1 MIVMFQ
7 HPANRVVGSG
17 AHYMNFSRGAN
28 MGDEKLLLK
37 AISDVKPI
45 RDNAKSASWLKKHR
59 PSVAWLCCILS
70 GPWKIERRTKVQ
82 AKAIEV
88 LGDRDLTQLLAYEV
102 DLIAPLDWQRNYI
115 KAAIAYAKHY
125 LNQTRFD
132 TTQATCNKQVA
143 KLIDIVRINELAHD
157 EFCYGIDFKNAHK
170 YVDACPKV
178 VLMYIRDYINYDCFP
193 IDRHVR
199 KWLKGRGLPTRSDK
213 LMPLFVAARKQARGY
228 SRAIFGAQSKNP
240 THAPTA

>member
-1 MIVMFQ
+1 
-7 HPANRVVGSG
+7 
-17 AHYMNFSRGAN
+17 

-37 AISDVKPI
+37 AIADVKPI

-82 AKAIEV
+82 ARAIEV
-88 LGDRDLTQLLAYEV
+88 LGKRDLTQLLVHEV
-102 DLIAPLDWQRNYI
+102 DSIAPLDWQRKYI
-115 KAAIAYAKHY
+115 KAAMAYAKHY

-132 TTQATCNKQVA
+132 TIQTDLYHKPITR
-143 KLIDIVRINELAHD
+143 LIDIVRINELARD
-157 EFCYGIDFKNAHK
+157 GFCAGIDFKNAHE

-199 KWLKGRGLPTRSDK
+199 KWLKERKLPARSDK
-213 LMPLFVAARKQARGY
+213 LMPLFVAIKKQARGY

-240 THAPTA
+240 THTPTA

>member
-1 MIVMFQ
+1 
-7 HPANRVVGSG
+7 
-17 AHYMNFSRGAN
+17 

-37 AISDVKPI
+37 AIANVKPI

-70 GPWKIERRTKVQ
+70 GPWRIERRTKVQ

-88 LGDRDLTQLLAYEV
+88 LGKRDLTQLTTREI
-102 DLIAPLDWQRNYI
+102 DLIAPLDWQRKYI
-115 KAAIAYAKHY
+115 KAAVVYAKHY

-132 TTQATCNKQVA
+132 SIQTRLDNTLSR
-143 KLIDIVRINELAHD
+143 LIDVVRINELA
-157 EFCYGIDFKNAHK
+157 CGGICAGINFDNAHEH
-170 YVDACPKV
+170 VDRCPKV

-199 KWLKGRGLPTRSDK
+199 KWLKERGLPTRSDR
-213 LMPLFVAARKQARGY
+213 LMPLFVAVRKQARGY

-240 THAPTA
+240 THTPTA